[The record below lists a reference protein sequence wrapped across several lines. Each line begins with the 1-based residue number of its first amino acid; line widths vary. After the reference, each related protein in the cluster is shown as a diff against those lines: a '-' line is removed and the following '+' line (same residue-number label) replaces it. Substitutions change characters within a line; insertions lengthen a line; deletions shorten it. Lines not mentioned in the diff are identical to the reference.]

1 MPYVKLD
8 LCYKEELTTVEFQY
22 NYTHNKL
29 LEFHTKD
36 NKANIR
42 ISLNKC
48 TGYIFLES
56 EDKNHFLYLTDYE
69 TKKKK
74 SRQINF
80 PVRYAYCG
88 PDHLPGKQSNSKNV
102 DR

>member
-1 MPYVKLD
+1 MS
-8 LCYKEELTTVEFQY
+8 EL
-22 NYTHNKL
+22 
-29 LEFHTKD
+29 HTRA
-36 NKANIR
+36 NPLNIR

-69 TKKKK
+69 TKEKK
-74 SRQINF
+74 SRQISF
-80 PVRYAYCG
+80 PVWYDYYG
-88 PDHLPGKQSNSKNV
+88 PDHLPGKQSNNKNI